1 MKSGIVNKEYGSH
14 LSIVIAC
21 PTVIEELRPLLP
33 PAMEARVLDFGLHVN
48 PESLRKTLQDEINA
62 ADGAA
67 DIIILGYGLCSN
79 AVVGLNT
86 AHSTLVIPRVDDCI
100 ALFLGST
107 QAYREQTRQTP
118 GTYYLTKGWI
128 EVSDTPFE
136 EHKRLVERYG
146 QERADHVMAVMLKH
160 YTRLAYI
167 DTGQNDQEHYRRH
180 ARQTAEQFNLRFEE
194 IPGSLALIQKM
205 VRGSWDDDFI
215 VAPPGH
221 IVTLDDF
228 KLNGS

>member
-1 MKSGIVNKEYGSH
+1 MNTN
-14 LSIVIAC
+14 LSIFIAC

-33 PAMEARVLDFGLHVN
+33 PTISARVLDFGLHVN
-48 PESLRKTLQDEINA
+48 PENLRKTLQDEISSV
-62 ADGAA
+62 DGAA
-67 DIIILGYGLCSN
+67 ETIVLGYGLCSN
-79 AVVGLNT
+79 AALGLNT
-86 AHSTLVIPRVDDCI
+86 MHSTLVIPRVDDCI

-107 QAYREQTRQTP
+107 RAYREQSRQTP

-136 EHKRLVERYG
+136 EHKRLIERYG
-146 QERADHVMAVMLKH
+146 QERADRVMDVMLKH

-167 DTGQNDQEHYRRH
+167 DTGRNDQERYRRH
-180 ARQTAEQFNLRFEE
+180 ARRTAKKFNLRFEE
-194 IPGSLALIQKM
+194 IPGSLDLIRKM
-205 VRGSWDDDFI
+205 IQGPWDDDFI

-221 IVTLDDF
+221 TITLNDF